1 MMDFMK
7 YYRIISNLLKSAE
20 VMNSENNTEQIAL
33 TITFSD
39 PDLNAEELDD
49 EVVRLLSDLN
59 DRSDID
65 AVDRV
70 RDPNPPDGNKSGGAF
85 LVGVL
90 MAEVSMANAKKVL
103 GFLGDRLGNKPISFE
118 VEGNGKKLK
127 VSASSREELEFA
139 MQKAKEFIEA
149 A

>member
-1 MMDFMK
+1 MD
-7 YYRIISNLLKSAE
+7 
-20 VMNSENNTEQIAL
+20 SENNTGKIAL
-33 TITFSD
+33 TITFTD
-39 PDLNAEELDD
+39 PDLKSEERDD
-49 EVVRLLSDLN
+49 EVVRLLEELS

>member
-1 MMDFMK
+1 MRYNIEK
-7 YYRIISNLLKSAE
+7 LPKLSE
-20 VMNSENNTEQIAL
+20 VMNSENNNSAIAL
-33 TITFSD
+33 TITFTD
-39 PDLNAEELDD
+39 ADLNVSELEDEVLRLLEEL
-49 EVVRLLSDLN
+49 S
-59 DRSDID
+59 DRSDIES
-65 AVDRV
+65 VDRV

-85 LVGVL
+85 LVGML
-90 MAEVSMANAKKVL
+90 MAEVSVANAKKVL

-127 VSASSREELEFA
+127 VSANSREELDFA

>member
-1 MMDFMK
+1 
-7 YYRIISNLLKSAE
+7 
-20 VMNSENNTEQIAL
+20 MNSENNTSPIAL
-33 TITFSD
+33 TITFID
-39 PDLNAEELDD
+39 PDLKSEERDD
-49 EVVRLLSDLN
+49 EVVRLLEELS
-59 DRSDID
+59 DRSDIES
-65 AVDRV
+65 VDRV

-90 MAEVSMANAKKVL
+90 MAEVSVANAKKVL

-127 VSASSREELEFA
+127 VSANSREELEFA
-139 MQKAKEFIEA
+139 IQQAKEFIEA

>member
-1 MMDFMK
+1 MDSK
-7 YYRIISNLLKSAE
+7 
-20 VMNSENNTEQIAL
+20 NNTGTIAL
-33 TITFSD
+33 TITFTD
-39 PDLNAEELDD
+39 LDLNAEELN
-49 EVVRLLSDLN
+49 EEAVRLLGDLS

-65 AVDRV
+65 AVDLV
-70 RDPNPPDGNKSGGAF
+70 RAPNPPDGNKSGGAF

-90 MAEVSMANAKKVL
+90 MAEVSVANAKKVL

>member
-1 MMDFMK
+1 MRYNIEK
-7 YYRIISNLLKSAE
+7 LPKLPE
-20 VMNSENNTEQIAL
+20 VMNSENNNSAIAL
-33 TITFSD
+33 TITFTD
-39 PDLNAEELDD
+39 ADLNVSELED
-49 EVVRLLSDLN
+49 EVVRLLEELS
-59 DRSDID
+59 DRSDIES
-65 AVDRV
+65 VDRV

-85 LVGVL
+85 LVGML
-90 MAEVSMANAKKVL
+90 MAEVSVANAKKVL

-127 VSASSREELEFA
+127 VSANSREELDFA

>member
-1 MMDFMK
+1 
-7 YYRIISNLLKSAE
+7 
-20 VMNSENNTEQIAL
+20 MNSEKTPDAIAL
-33 TITFSD
+33 MITFTD
-39 PDLNAEELDD
+39 PDLNAEELND

-90 MAEVSMANAKKVL
+90 MAEVSVANAKKVL